1 MNRAIVAA
9 ALATLAFAPAA
20 SAAPI
25 GLRHDRDAT
34 AVALAGPDVL
44 VLSEDDERVRLVA
57 LPRAGGPARTLLSV
71 RDSDLSSGED
81 RLAASAERVAVIV
94 EMEGAGKRPD
104 EHRVYSGPPSGP
116 LALVRR
122 TPDPDGEAFTPYVV
136 SVDGD
141 RLLLVEGIAT
151 STTDEEPTDAGPVR
165 AQILDASGWTP
176 VAWATS
182 KRIPFAI
189 AGPYA
194 AVAAYDPL
202 RVELVDLATGTP
214 LGSLRDEEFEVLAY
228 DLAADGR
235 LAVATP
241 GQIRIIAPGQPTRSL
256 PDAKGLGSPRFAGG
270 SLVAFNRDT
279 HRLDLFGADGTRSS
293 LGPPSMIHTDVEAD
307 EGGAAWLFN
316 GCVRYAPLDGS
327 ASPAG
332 RDSCP
337 ASEVGLYGIA
347 PSSKLRGNRARVPVR
362 CVHAARGRC
371 RGRLVVRLDYDA
383 PIVARGRFDIPVG
396 DRWVNVTVRFNRR
409 TVAKLTREGR
419 GSAIVNAIVRDG
431 TVGSGA
437 DYSAEFG
444 ITVDDRSQRSRK
456 RLTLA
461 RKPGEP

>member
-9 ALATLAFAPAA
+9 ALAALTFAPAA

-71 RDSDLSSGED
+71 RDSDLSSRED

-94 EMEGAGKRPD
+94 EMDERPD

-151 STTDEEPTDAGPVR
+151 TTTDEEPTDAGPVR

-182 KRIPFAI
+182 KRIPIAI

-194 AVAAYDPL
+194 AVVAYDPL

-214 LGSLRDEEFEVLAY
+214 LGSLRDEEFEILAY

-235 LAVATP
+235 LAVATQ
-241 GQIRIIAPGQPTRSL
+241 GQLRIVAPGQPTRSL
-256 PDAKGLGSPRFAGG
+256 PDARRLASPRFAGS
-270 SLVAFNRDT
+270 SLVAFNIDT
-279 HRLDLFGADGTRSS
+279 GKLDRFGADGSRSS
-293 LGPPSMIHTDVEAD
+293 FGPPSEIQTDVEAD
-307 EGGAAWLFN
+307 ERGAAWLFN

-327 ASPAG
+327 ASRLAG
-332 RDSCP
+332 TRVRRVRSG
-337 ASEVGLYGIA
+337 STRSV
-347 PSSKLRGNRARVPVR
+347 RARS
-362 CVHAARGRC
+362 CAAAAPGC
-371 RGRLVVRLDYDA
+371 RSA
-383 PIVARGRFDIPVG
+383 ACMPPAVAAADGSSSG
-396 DRWVNVTVRFNRR
+396 STTARR
-409 TVAKLTREGR
+409 SSPAAAST
-419 GSAIVNAIVRDG
+419 S
-431 TVGSGA
+431 
-437 DYSAEFG
+437 
-444 ITVDDRSQRSRK
+444 RSR
-456 RLTLA
+456 TA
-461 RKPGEP
+461 GST

>member
-9 ALATLAFAPAA
+9 VLATLTFAPAA

-57 LPRAGGPARTLLSV
+57 LPRAGGPARALLSV
-71 RDSDLSSGED
+71 RDSDLSSRED

-122 TPDPDGEAFTPYVV
+122 TPDPDGEAFTPYFV
-136 SVDGD
+136 SVDGN

-151 STTDEEPTDAGPVR
+151 TTTDEEATDAGPVR

-214 LGSLRDEEFEVLAY
+214 LASLRDEEFEVLAY

-235 LAVATP
+235 LAVETQ
-241 GQIRIIAPGQPTRSL
+241 GQLRIIAPGQPTRSL
-256 PDAKGLGSPRFAGG
+256 PDARELSSPRFAGG
-270 SLVAFNRDT
+270 SLVAFNSDT
-279 HRLDLFGADGTRSS
+279 GRLGLFGADGARSS
-293 LGPPSMIHTDVEAD
+293 FGPPSKIHTDVEAD
-307 EGGAAWLFN
+307 ERGAAWLFN
-316 GCVRYAPLDGS
+316 GCVRYAPLDGT
-327 ASPAG
+327 APPAG
-332 RDSCP
+332 RDPCP

-362 CVHAARGRC
+362 CVHAAAGRC
-371 RGRLVVRLDYDA
+371 RGRLVVRLDYGT
-383 PIVARGRFDIPVG
+383 PIVARGRFDIPVR

-409 TVAKLTREGR
+409 TVAKLNREGR